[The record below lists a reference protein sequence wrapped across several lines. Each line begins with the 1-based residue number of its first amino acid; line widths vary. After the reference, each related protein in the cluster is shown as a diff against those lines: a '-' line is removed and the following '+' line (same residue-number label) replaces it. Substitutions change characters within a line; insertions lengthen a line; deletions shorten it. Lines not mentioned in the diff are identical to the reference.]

1 VLACVVRLT
10 IENVSVLEPLHR
22 SRRVGVRLTA
32 DCDRITDTDVHVMRL
47 VLDRLKPR
55 RRYKQNTL
63 GFTSLVGSLRFGS
76 VHRSRA
82 VDTAPVFTG
91 RAGIPGVLQIENN
104 YDVIINNNGP

>member
-1 VLACVVRLT
+1 
-10 IENVSVLEPLHR
+10 
-22 SRRVGVRLTA
+22 
-32 DCDRITDTDVHVMRL
+32 MRL

-76 VHRSRA
+76 EHRSRA
-82 VDTAPVFTG
+82 VVDTAPVFTG

-104 YDVIINNNGP
+104 YDVIINN